1 MSKSDENANGYIAL
15 LDKPED
21 IMRKFKRAVTDS
33 EACVRYAE
41 GKDGVNNLMGIYSCV
56 TGKSYEEIEREFEGK
71 GYGDFKTAVGEAVVE
86 HLRPIQERFA

>member
-1 MSKSDENANGYIAL
+1 MSKSDENTNGWIAL

-33 EACVRYAE
+33 DGGVHYAE

-56 TGKSYEEIEREFEGK
+56 TEK
-71 GYGDFKTAVGEAVVE
+71 
-86 HLRPIQERFA
+86 LRTNRNGILKAKATETLRRQ